1 MCEFTQREYS
11 CGHFKFIAARWC
23 NLYKRTHRRCQPD
36 IAHFE
41 YRADEICG
49 QCRPQEVPAW
59 QHLIR
64 SNAPISITGITGI
77 NSLDDCCRDLDL
89 VPWLGADRPGS
100 CTRRPPTTCRPGS
113 MTPLSLSSRSGS
125 GMGVPVSASSP
136 SLPSS
141 SASSSTASSS
151 KASKTTSGTAT
162 TFGSNTVLS
171 GKIRRHSNRASVTL
185 RQ

>member
-23 NLYKRTHRRCQPD
+23 NLYKRTHRRCPPE

-41 YRADEICG
+41 FRADEICG

-64 SNAPISITGITGI
+64 TNTPVSITGITGI

-89 VPWLGADRPGS
+89 VPWMGADRPGS
-100 CTRRPPTTCRPGS
+100 CTRRSTTPGPRGTSPPSG
-113 MTPLSLSSRSGS
+113 TPSQRSGVSGS
-125 GMGVPVSASSP
+125 GLYS
-136 SLPSS
+136 PSS
-141 SASSSTASSS
+141 SSSSTS
-151 KASKTTSGTAT
+151 KSTGTTSTV
-162 TFGSNTVLS
+162 GSSTVLS
-171 GKIRRHSNRASVTL
+171 GKISRDSVRRHSSRASVTL